1 MVLFIV
7 DYCSINRNYC
17 KTISKE
23 LSMQMIKDTI
33 NIVREFYVDYC
44 QQIQDSNLVYGG
56 LTCMLGFICMFG
68 GFLYIA
74 NRLSE

>member
-1 MVLFIV
+1 
-7 DYCSINRNYC
+7 
-17 KTISKE
+17 
-23 LSMQMIKDTI
+23 MQMIKDTI